1 MAPYFLRRNIMAN
14 LDSAVS
20 KTEKSEKKPKVNLKY
35 QRDKDR
41 EPVKGIFRF
50 YEAPG
55 ATLSFCYKAY
65 KEDPIEQFNLVDGQ
79 VYTLPLGVAKHSNKS
94 GWYPEYAF
102 IPGEKGLVGAYSPD
116 GQRMKVTRKIRR
128 YGFQSLEFLDI
139 DDLGE
144 SSDIVEVTKETAFV

>member
-1 MAPYFLRRNIMAN
+1 MAN
-14 LDSAVS
+14 LDSGTI
-20 KTEKSEKKPKVNLKY
+20 KTDKKETKSKVNIKY

-65 KEDPIEQFNLVDGQ
+65 KEDPIEQFALVDGQ
-79 VYTLPLGVAKHSNKS
+79 VYTLPLGIAKHLNKS

-102 IPGEKGLVGAYSPD
+102 VPGEKGLVGAYSPD
-116 GQRMKVTRKIRR
+116 GQRMKVVRKIRR

-139 DDLGE
+139 NELE
-144 SSDIVEVTKETAFV
+144 EPSEIVEVSNETAIV